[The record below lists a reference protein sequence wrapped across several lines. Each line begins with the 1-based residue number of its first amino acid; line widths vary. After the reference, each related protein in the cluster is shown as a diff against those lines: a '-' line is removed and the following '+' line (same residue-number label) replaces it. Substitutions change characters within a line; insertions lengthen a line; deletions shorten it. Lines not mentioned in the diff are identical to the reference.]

1 MARDGRATSKATPKS
16 AERASANGKT
26 SKGFTDE
33 EKAAMRERARELKAE
48 AAKADG
54 ETELLA
60 AIAKMQEPDRA
71 IAKKLH
77 ALIKAAAP
85 ALASKTWYGMP
96 AYAKDGDVICYFQ
109 NAGKFKARYQMLG
122 FSDKAKLDDGAMW
135 PNSYALMRLTAAE
148 EAKITA
154 LVKKAV
160 R

>member
-1 MARDGRATSKATPKS
+1 MAPTKTATKTKPKS
-16 AERASANGKT
+16 STRTSTNGKA
-26 SKGFTDE
+26 SQGFSAE
-33 EKAAMRERARELKAE
+33 EKAAARERIRELKAE

-54 ETELLA
+54 EQELLA

-71 IAKKLH
+71 IAKKVH

-85 ALASKTWYGMP
+85 TLAPKTWYGMP
-96 AYAKDGDVICYFQ
+96 AYAKDGNVICFFQ
-109 NAGKFKARYQMLG
+109 NAGKFKARYQTLG
-122 FSDKAKLDDGAMW
+122 FTDKAKLDDGAMW
-135 PNSYALMRLTAAE
+135 PNSYALTKLTAAE

>member
-1 MARDGRATSKATPKS
+1 MKAKPKTTT
-16 AERASANGKT
+16 RHG
-26 SKGFTDE
+26 GFSDE
-33 EKAAMRERARELKAE
+33 EKAAARERVRELKAE

-60 AIAKMQEPDRA
+60 AIAKMPEPDRA
-71 IAKKLH
+71 MAKKVH

-85 ALASKTWYGMP
+85 GLAPKTWYGMP
-96 AYAKDGDVICYFQ
+96 AYAKDGNVICFFK
-109 NAGKFKARYQMLG
+109 NAGKFNARYHNLG
-122 FSDKAKLDDGAMW
+122 FSDKANLDDGGMW
-135 PNSYALMRLTAAE
+135 PSEYALMKLTATE

>member
-1 MARDGRATSKATPKS
+1 MKETEKSPKS
-16 AERASANGKT
+16 TTARFSVEERA
-26 SKGFTDE
+26 
-33 EKAAMRERARELKAE
+33 AMKERARELKAE

-85 ALASKTWYGMP
+85 ALAPKTWYGMP
-96 AYAKDGDVICYFQ
+96 AYTMDGNVICFFQ
-109 NAGKFKARYQMLG
+109 NAGKFKARYQTLG
-122 FSDKAKLDDGAMW
+122 FSDKANLDDGAMW
-135 PNSYALMRLTAAE
+135 PNSYALMKLTATE

>member
-1 MARDGRATSKATPKS
+1 M
-16 AERASANGKT
+16 AERKPAKTGVRQSAKLTSANGKT
-26 SKGFTDE
+26 SNGFNDE
-33 EKAAMRERARELKAE
+33 ETAAMRERARELKAE

-60 AIAKMQEPDRA
+60 SIAKMHEPDRA

-96 AYAKDGDVICYFQ
+96 AYTKDGNITCFFQ
-109 NAGKFKARYQMLG
+109 NAGKFKAGYQTLG
-122 FSDKAKLDDGAMW
+122 FTDKANLDDGAMW
-135 PNSYALMRLTAAE
+135 PTSYALKKLTAAD
-148 EAKITA
+148 EARTRA

-160 R
+160 S

>member
-1 MARDGRATSKATPKS
+1 MAERKPVEKATQQSAKS
-16 AERASANGKT
+16 TTAIGKK

-33 EKAAMRERARELKAE
+33 ERAAMKERARELRAE

-71 IAKKLH
+71 IAKKVH

-85 ALASKTWYGMP
+85 ALAPKTWYGMP
-96 AYAKDGDVICYFQ
+96 AYTKDGNVICFFQ
-109 NAGKFKARYQMLG
+109 NAGKFKARYQTLG
-122 FSDKAKLDDGAMW
+122 FSDKANLDEGAMW
-135 PNSYALMRLTAAE
+135 PNSYALTNLTATE

-154 LVKKAV
+154 LIKKAV

>member
-1 MARDGRATSKATPKS
+1 MAPTKTATKTKPKS
-16 AERASANGKT
+16 ATRISTSGKASQGSSA
-26 SKGFTDE
+26 E

-48 AAKADG
+48 AAKTDG

-60 AIAKMQEPDRA
+60 VVAKMQEPDRA
-71 IAKKLH
+71 MAKKLH

-85 ALASKTWYGMP
+85 ALAPKTWYGMP
-96 AYAKDGDVICYFQ
+96 AYTKEGNVICFFQ
-109 NAGKFKARYQMLG
+109 NAGKFKARYQTLG
-122 FSDKAKLDDGAMW
+122 FSDKANLDDGAMW
-135 PNSYALMRLTAAE
+135 PNSYALMKLTATE

>member
-1 MARDGRATSKATPKS
+1 MAPAKAANKS
-16 AERASANGKT
+16 APKAADRTSANAKT
-26 SKGFTDE
+26 SKGFTAE
-33 EKAAMRERARELKAE
+33 EKAAMRERSRELKSE

-54 ETELLA
+54 EAELLA

-96 AYAKDGDVICYFQ
+96 AYAKDGNVICYVQ
-109 NAGKFKARYQMLG
+109 NAGKFKARYQILG

-135 PNSYALMRLTAAE
+135 PNTYALMRLTAAE